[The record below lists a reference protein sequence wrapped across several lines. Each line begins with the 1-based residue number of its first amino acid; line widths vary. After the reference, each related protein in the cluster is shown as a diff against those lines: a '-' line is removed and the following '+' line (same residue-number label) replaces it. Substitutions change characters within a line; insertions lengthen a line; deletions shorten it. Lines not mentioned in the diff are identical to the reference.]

1 MVGALSLIGKL
12 MSTAAAYF
20 AERVSI
26 YREEIETAAGIL
38 LIGGL
43 MLLGSALPVIL

>member
-1 MVGALSLIGKL
+1 MVGALNLIGKRL
-12 MSTAAAYF
+12 SAAAVHS
-20 AERVSI
+20 AERASI

-43 MLLGSALPVIL
+43 MLLGSALPAVL